1 MSLSRHLLI
10 AAGLLCLGV
19 SPAAAATFGEL
30 VAWCAPADAGGRPV
44 LCSRYLETYLE
55 ALASPKE
62 SLNDG
67 VRACVPETADRGE
80 LVRLILAYAD
90 AHPAS
95 DALSGI
101 AGAGKALED
110 RYPCR

>member
-1 MSLSRHLLI
+1 
-10 AAGLLCLGV
+10 
-19 SPAAAATFGEL
+19 
-30 VAWCAPADAGGRPV
+30 
-44 LCSRYLETYLE
+44 
-55 ALASPKE
+55 
-62 SLNDG
+62 
-67 VRACVPETADRGE
+67 VRACVPETADREE

-90 AHPAS
+90 ANPAS

>member
-1 MSLSRHLLI
+1 MKSWGYLV
-10 AAGLLCLGV
+10 AAGFFCLGI
-19 SPAAAATFGEL
+19 SPAVAATFGEL
-30 VAWCAPADAGGRPV
+30 TAWCAPAEAGGRPT
-44 LCSRYLETYLE
+44 LCSRYLGTYLE
-55 ALASPKE
+55 ALASPDA

-67 VRACVPETADRGE
+67 VRACVPEAADRAE
-80 LVRLILAYAD
+80 LVHLILAYAD
-90 AHPAS
+90 ANPAS